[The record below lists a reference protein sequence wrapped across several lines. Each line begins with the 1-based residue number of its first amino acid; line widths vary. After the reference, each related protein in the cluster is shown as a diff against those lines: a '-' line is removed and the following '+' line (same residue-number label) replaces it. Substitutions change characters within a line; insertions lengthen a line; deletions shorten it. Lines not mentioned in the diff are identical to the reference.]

1 MYHMGYKIEDLINE
15 NGNIKR
21 IPKGFSAIEIRGPNR
36 VILFNK
42 NLSILLVKVYK
53 NIFAS
58 RIATKRGVQYKF
70 LTANDEIIS
79 YGKVISEKE
88 NIIATALDKV
98 IVEIGEKIDT
108 EKSKE
113 ILFYLYL
120 IRGCLKGD
128 KSSCNELHEQ
138 IYFETLG

>member
-1 MYHMGYKIEDLINE
+1 MGYKIEDLISE

-21 IPKGFSAIEIRGPNR
+21 IPKGFSVIEIRGPNR

-58 RIATKRGVQYKF
+58 RIAKKGSVQYKF
-70 LTANDEIIS
+70 LTTDDEIIDNNI
-79 YGKVISEKE
+79 VVSERE
-88 NIIATALDKV
+88 SIITNALDKV
-98 IVEIGEKIDT
+98 IMEIEEKIDT
-108 EKSKE
+108 QKSKE